1 MKQEQ
6 VVLNTREITRPVL
19 PDLDFG
25 HKSHWSPKGI
35 GRTCNQ
41 HIKTYAMM
49 VAL

>member
-25 HKSHWSPKGI
+25 HTHWSPKGI
-35 GRTCNQ
+35 GRTCHQ